1 MTASTTTGAITLQEA
16 EQFLYAEARLAD
28 ECRYDEWEGL
38 WTDDALYWVP
48 AGAGSVSDPDS
59 HISVIYDHRSRI
71 ALRVAQLKTG
81 KRHSQDPAS
90 SVARLIS
97 NVEVV
102 GAGEHGVETHATFL
116 AVESRIRGLTTWAG
130 TVQHTLTRVGGRI
143 RMSRK
148 VVMLVNRDQPIPTM
162 SFLI

>member
-1 MTASTTTGAITLQEA
+1 MSAARITRDEA
-16 EQFLYAEARLAD
+16 ERFLHAEARLAD
-28 ECRYDEWEGL
+28 GHRYDDWEAL

-48 AGAGSVSDPDS
+48 AGPESAADPDRY
-59 HISVIYDHRSRI
+59 ISVIYDHRSRI

-90 SVARLIS
+90 RVARLIS
-97 NVEVV
+97 NVEVTRD
-102 GAGEHGVETHATFL
+102 GERGTDTRATFI
-116 AVESRIRGLTTWAG
+116 AMESRSRGLTTWAG
-130 TVQHTLTRVGGRI
+130 TVEHTLTRVDGVI

-148 VVMLVNRDQPIPTM
+148 VVMLVNRDQPIPTL